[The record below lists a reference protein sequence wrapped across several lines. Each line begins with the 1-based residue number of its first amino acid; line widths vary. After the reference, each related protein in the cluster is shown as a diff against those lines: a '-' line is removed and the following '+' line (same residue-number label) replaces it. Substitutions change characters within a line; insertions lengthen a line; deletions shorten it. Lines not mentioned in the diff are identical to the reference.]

1 MSSKVNL
8 NNESDYINKLHVKAL
23 LYLNEKKFS
32 KSEKIYL
39 KIIKKNPNDS
49 IALSNL
55 GVIAEKLN
63 KLEKAIFYFEKTIKL
78 RPENYTAYFNIANI
92 YKKQKNYEKA
102 IFNYNKSIELNPNNI
117 LAYNN
122 LGTLFSDIR
131 NYKASHEIFN
141 KILKI
146 DKNFYRAYNNL
157 LINSC
162 YWKNNINY
170 LNIAKRYNDSIK
182 LYKENFL
189 SSSKSKEKI
198 LKVGFVSADLRSH
211 SVGYFLNNILKSLKK
226 RKLKLYG
233 YYNYNLYDNITKSL
247 QESFHIWNEI
257 YKMNDL
263 DVIKILR
270 KDNLDILFD
279 LSGHTPGNRLAVFK
293 NRCASTQMTW
303 CGWLASSGIREM
315 DYIVGD
321 PYATPLKDKNKFTE
335 KIYQLDNI
343 LFCLSKSDLI
353 LDLKIEKNS
362 EKNIVFGCFNKTN
375 KINQDVISTWS
386 KILLKVKNSKLF
398 LKNENYN
405 SPFIRNNILKEF
417 KKHGVIGDQILFEKH
432 SSRLKYFNAY
442 NMIDIN
448 LDTFPWNGGITSFES
463 TFMGVPTLT
472 MENNNSFYLR
482 IGESINRNQNMI
494 NWIAKNED
502 DYIKKAVE
510 FAETKKYLSNKK
522 KEIRNNALK
531 SPLFDVEGFAKDFY
545 KMLLSTLN

>member
-1 MSSKVNL
+1 M
-8 NNESDYINKLHVKAL
+8 
-23 LYLNEKKFS
+23 
-32 KSEKIYL
+32 
-39 KIIKKNPNDS
+39 
-49 IALSNL
+49 
-55 GVIAEKLN
+55 
-63 KLEKAIFYFEKTIKL
+63 
-78 RPENYTAYFNIANI
+78 
-92 YKKQKNYEKA
+92 
-102 IFNYNKSIELNPNNI
+102 
-117 LAYNN
+117 
-122 LGTLFSDIR
+122 
-131 NYKASHEIFN
+131 
-141 KILKI
+141 
-146 DKNFYRAYNNL
+146 
-157 LINSC
+157 NSC

-182 LYKENFL
+182 LYKGNFL

-398 LKNENYN
+398 LKNENYI

-417 KKHGVIGDQILFEKH
+417 KKHGVIVDQILFEKH
-432 SSRLKYFNAY
+432 SPRLKYFNAY

-545 KMLLSTLN
+545 KMLLSTLK